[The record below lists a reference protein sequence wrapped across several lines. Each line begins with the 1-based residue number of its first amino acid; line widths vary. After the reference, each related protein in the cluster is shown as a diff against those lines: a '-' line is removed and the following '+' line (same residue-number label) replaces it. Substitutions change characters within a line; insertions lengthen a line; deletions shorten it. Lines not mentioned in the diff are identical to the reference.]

1 MDELRNEIPENTPEN
16 PLEEAGSIGDEQ
28 NPAYVKK
35 TDKQDW
41 DQSASRAKR
50 PGLSDKIQQ
59 LEEGE

>member
-1 MDELRNEIPENTPEN
+1 MDDLSKQTPENLPEN

-35 TDKQDW
+35 TDKTDW
-41 DQSASRAKR
+41 DATASQPKR
-50 PGLSDKIQQ
+50 PGLIDRIQK